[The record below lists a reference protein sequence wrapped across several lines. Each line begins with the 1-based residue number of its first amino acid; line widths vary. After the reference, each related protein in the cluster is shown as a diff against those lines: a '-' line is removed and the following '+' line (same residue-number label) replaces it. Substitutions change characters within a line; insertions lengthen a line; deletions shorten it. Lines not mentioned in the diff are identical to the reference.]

1 MTHKLR
7 RGAVLLI
14 AGLIAAALAYTLLH
28 ADSKEPAVAVRTGA
42 MAPDFTVT
50 GLDGRSA
57 ALSDYR
63 GKGVLLNF
71 WASWCGPCTHEMP
84 RMNEAY
90 LEGIPDVEIVAVNV
104 GESRG
109 TANEFAMRENLAF
122 PVLLDPSGEA
132 ARKYRVVGL
141 PATFLIDPDGKI
153 AAIRPGE
160 LTSAS
165 EVKKLLQSLSR

>member
-14 AGLIAAALAYTLLH
+14 AGLIAAALAYTFYR
-28 ADSKEPAVAVRTGA
+28 ADSRDTAGAVRTGEA
-42 MAPDFTVT
+42 APDFTVT
-50 GLDGRSA
+50 GLDGRSVS
-57 ALSDYR
+57 LSDYR

-90 LEGIPDVEIVAVNV
+90 LEGVPDVEIFAVNV

-109 TANEFAMRENLAF
+109 TANEFASQRNLAF

-141 PATFLIDPDGKI
+141 PATFLIDADGKI
-153 AAIRPGE
+153 AGVRPGE
-160 LTSAS
+160 LTSSS
-165 EVKKLLQSLSR
+165 EVKKLLESLRR